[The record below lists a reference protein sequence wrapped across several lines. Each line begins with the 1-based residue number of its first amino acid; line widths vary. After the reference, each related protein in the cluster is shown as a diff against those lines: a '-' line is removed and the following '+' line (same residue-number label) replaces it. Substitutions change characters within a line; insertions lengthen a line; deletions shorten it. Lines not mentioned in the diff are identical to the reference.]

1 MKELIMIDEIF
12 NQDIQNTA
20 KNVKSSEE
28 TVEVINEIEK
38 IIKSKKC
45 SILWL
50 FYQQGQIF
58 ERFKLSDN
66 FINMVNKFGISKYTT
81 VFKILIVKFINKF
94 RFLFIF

>member
-1 MKELIMIDEIF
+1 MIDEIF
-12 NQDIQNTA
+12 NQDIQNTV

-81 VFKILIVKFINKF
+81 VFKILIVKFIDKF
-94 RFLFIF
+94 HFLFIF

>member
-58 ERFKLSDN
+58 ESFKLSDN

-94 RFLFIF
+94 HFLFIF

>member
-1 MKELIMIDEIF
+1 MKYLTKIF
-12 NQDIQNTA
+12 KTQQ

-28 TVEVINEIEK
+28 AVEVINEIEK

-50 FYQQGQIF
+50 SYQQGQIF

-66 FINMVNKFGISKYTT
+66 FINIVNKFGISKYTV
-81 VFKILIVKFINKF
+81 VFKKLIVKLINKF
-94 RFLFIF
+94 HFLFNF

>member
-20 KNVKSSEE
+20 ENVKSSDE

-94 RFLFIF
+94 HFLFIF